1 MPSNKHLTHH
11 RGSRRSKY
19 DEATRLSLL
28 EDDVD
33 ELEVTFSKVSES
45 QSRIQSL
52 LWGVMSALLVA
63 VVLLALNL
71 ALGQIP
77 TPG

>member
-1 MPSNKHLTHH
+1 MPTKHITAHT

-19 DEATRLSLL
+19 DEASRISLV

-33 ELEVTFSKVSES
+33 ELEVTFVKVSES
-45 QSRIQSL
+45 QGRIQSL

-71 ALGQIP
+71 ALGRLP
-77 TPG
+77 VPG

>member
-1 MPSNKHLTHH
+1 MGMK
-11 RGSRRSKY
+11 SRPPRSERREKY
-19 DEATRLSLL
+19 DDRTRLSLL

-33 ELEVTFSKVSES
+33 ELEITFAKVDAS
-45 QSRIQSL
+45 QSKIQSL

-63 VVLLALNL
+63 VILLALNL

-77 TPG
+77 QPG